1 MNISE
6 FEHSDFKV
14 VIPWLIGINLLYC
27 NFYSSANQ
35 DLLLPGSTIKKME
48 RSSLRIFGIK
58 SWDGTEQKY
67 RHPRTELI
75 ACEPL
80 LEKLIDNQAVCSVLC
95 QIIDDS

>member
-6 FEHSDFKV
+6 FEHSGFKV
-14 VIPWLIGINLLYC
+14 VIPWLIGINLLYY
-27 NFYSSANQ
+27 NFYSSADQ

-58 SWDGTEQKY
+58 SWDGAEQKY

-80 LEKLIDNQAVCSVLC
+80 PEKLIDNQAVCSVLC